1 LSSAALSADGS
12 SAESN
17 PLTPLVTIWCW
28 TLAHPRDPIVWTR
41 SRRSTSMHPTFPSP
55 RCLPPEGAARALFRG
70 PARCC
75 CRRWPAMA
83 AAARVHRRSK
93 TSTRPLPVRCRE
105 RLPGRVRSSGFCKW
119 TFPRAR
125 LWTSRTSRTTGEW
138 PGRLPCSIESR
149 LSIGQP
155 PKVLRV
161 RGREHRASTFP
172 TVIAHGGDF
181 APTPIASGT
190 SCRGYRA
197 LPCPE

>member
-1 LSSAALSADGS
+1 LSACERPCRVEPSDTS
-12 SAESN
+12 
-17 PLTPLVTIWCW
+17 
-28 TLAHPRDPIVWTR
+28 RDDSVSDTCVSQGPCRV
-41 SRRSTSMHPTFPSP
+41 SP
-55 RCLPPEGAARALFRG
+55 FPPEHVNASSLPELEVPSTGEACARSLSR
-70 PARCC
+70 AREER

-119 TFPRAR
+119 MFPRAR
-125 LWTSRTSRTTGEW
+125 LRTTRASRTTGERW
-138 PGRLPCSIESR
+138 GRLPLSIESR

-155 PKVLRV
+155 PKVRRV
-161 RGREHRASTFP
+161 RGREHQASTLP

-190 SCRGYRA
+190 SCRGYRL